1 MNVFEVAAKVK
12 LRFSTVKG
20 ELSAED
26 MWDVPLRS
34 KSGFS
39 LDSIAQ
45 ELYKQMNEIT
55 DTPSFVDK
63 NKDGVEQIKRDTI
76 CLKFDIVKHI
86 IDVKLEEEE
95 KAKNAKETRETN
107 QKIMAILNMKEDEAL
122 ANKTPEELRAM
133 LK

>member
-1 MNVFEVAAKVK
+1 MNVFEVAAKCK

-20 ELSAED
+20 ELTVED

-45 ELYKQMNEIT
+45 ELYKQMNEIS

-63 NKDGVEQIKRDTI
+63 NKDETEWRKRDI
-76 CLKFDIVKHI
+76 VCLKFDIVKHI

-95 KAKNAKETRETN
+95 KAKNAKQTHDTN
-107 QKIMAILNMKEDEAL
+107 QTILEILSRKETEAL
-122 ANKTPEELRAM
+122 SNKSVEELRAM

>member
-1 MNVFEVAAKVK
+1 MNVFEVATKCK

-20 ELSAED
+20 ELTAED

-45 ELYKQMNEIT
+45 ELYKQMNEIS

-63 NKDGVEQIKRDTI
+63 NKDGAEQIKRDTI

-86 IDVKLEEEE
+86 IDVKLEEED